1 MQPGSRSILLAA
13 ALLVALAAPA
23 ALAQGRATR
32 DAEAL
37 PRWQSLKSDNVNLRV
52 GPGNQHPIEWVV
64 RRRHLPVRVLAESD
78 QWRKVRDSNGTE
90 GWVSR
95 ALLSGARYGVVTG
108 EIRALRRGPSTDA
121 VAVARL
127 EPGVIGKL
135 LECRDAWC
143 RMQAGGFQ
151 GWIARA
157 EFWGTDPGENF
168 R

>member
-32 DAEAL
+32 DADSL

-90 GWVSR
+90 GWISR
-95 ALLSGARYGVVTG
+95 ALHSSSLPTTPGSS
-108 EIRALRRGPSTDA
+108 RATATASTAGSRRSVRISPLTT
-121 VAVARL
+121 
-127 EPGVIGKL
+127 P
-135 LECRDAWC
+135 
-143 RMQAGGFQ
+143 
-151 GWIARA
+151 
-157 EFWGTDPGENF
+157 
-168 R
+168 

>member
-90 GWVSR
+90 GWISR
-95 ALLSGARYGVVTG
+95 ALLSGARYGVVSG
-108 EIRALRRGPSTDA
+108 EIRTLRRDPAVDA

-127 EPGVIGKL
+127 EPGVVGKL
-135 LECRDAWC
+135 E
-143 RMQAGGFQ
+143 AGGFR

>member
-1 MQPGSRSILLAA
+1 
-13 ALLVALAAPA
+13 
-23 ALAQGRATR
+23 
-32 DAEAL
+32 
-37 PRWQSLKSDNVNLRV
+37 
-52 GPGNQHPIEWVV
+52 
-64 RRRHLPVRVLAESD
+64 VLAESD

-108 EIRALRRGPSTDA
+108 EIRALRRDPSADA

-127 EPGVIGKL
+127 EPGVVGKL

-143 RMQAGGFQ
+143 RMEAGGFR

>member
-32 DAEAL
+32 DADSL

-90 GWVSR
+90 GWISR
-95 ALLSGARYGVVTG
+95 ALLSGARYGVVSG
-108 EIRALRRGPSTDA
+108 EIRTLRRDPAVDA

-127 EPGVIGKL
+127 EPGVVG
-135 LECRDAWC
+135 
-143 RMQAGGFQ
+143 
-151 GWIARA
+151 
-157 EFWGTDPGENF
+157 
-168 R
+168 

>member
-1 MQPGSRSILLAA
+1 MQPSLRSILP
-13 ALLVALAAPA
+13 LLVAAFLAAPTA
-23 ALAQGRATR
+23 FAQGRGGR
-32 DAEAL
+32 DGETL
-37 PRWQSLKSDNVNLRV
+37 PRWQSLKAEPVNFRV

-64 RRRHLPVRVLAESD
+64 KRRHLPVRVLAQSD
-78 QWRKVRDSNGTE
+78 QWRRVVDSNGTT

-108 EIRALRRGPSTDA
+108 EIRTLRRDPAPDA

-127 EPGVIGKL
+127 EPGVVGKL
-135 LECRDAWC
+135 MECRDAWC
-143 RMQAGGFQ
+143 RMEAGGFR

-157 EFWGTDPGENF
+157 EFWGTDPDENF